1 MKMQLNGEIVDM
13 TPYSLA
19 YGNDLL
25 DGVLLDMPDN
35 YIFLS
40 DHIESHRDV
49 MEDIAELE
57 HFDMSDCGVDF
68 DQAPHSWVVQS
79 VGKMIVY
86 TAEQVCREA
95 VDG

>member
-1 MKMQLNGEIVDM
+1 MKMQLNGELVEM

-40 DHIESHRDV
+40 DHLQSHRDV
-49 MEDIAELE
+49 MEDITELE
-57 HFDMSDCGVDF
+57 HFDMSGCDVDF
-68 DQAPHSWVVQS
+68 DQAPHSWVVKS
-79 VGKMIVY
+79 VGRMVVW
-86 TAEQVCREA
+86 TAERICEEA
-95 VDG
+95 CE

>member
-57 HFDMSDCGVDF
+57 HFDLTGCDIDF
-68 DQAPHSWVVQS
+68 DQAPHSWVVMS
-79 VGKMIVY
+79 VARTVVAS
-86 TAEQVCREA
+86 AEKVCR
-95 VDG
+95 DGIL